1 MAQAQGPEL
10 VEDEGADVTELV
22 RVGVD
27 LFLTLISAYVFW
39 CYMKERPEYGVAAA
53 RVRGWWHKVST
64 SAAELRRAERETVFE
79 AMQVVDYGRTA
90 DDAGS

>member
-39 CYMKERPEYGVAAA
+39 CYMKERPEYE
-53 RVRGWWHKVST
+53 
-64 SAAELRRAERETVFE
+64 SAAEPRRAERETVFE